1 MAPSILLVDND
12 ADSIAIY
19 SLILKHHGYDV
30 LAAHDGET
38 GYQLAV
44 DRRPNVVVSELYL
57 PPVDGRSLYEQLR
70 RNEGTAS
77 IPLILLDSIAT
88 YGIELG
94 LEDEPAATRLTKPCE
109 PSRLLMEVQ
118 KLLNME
124 MAVPAQ

>member
-19 SLILKHHGYDV
+19 SLILQHHGYDV
-30 LAAHDGET
+30 LSAQDGET
-38 GYQLAV
+38 GYRLAV
-44 DRRPNVVVSELYL
+44 DRQPNVVVSELYL
-57 PPVDGRSLYEQLR
+57 PPVEGRRLHEQLR

-88 YGIELG
+88 YGIEEG
-94 LEDEPAATRLTKPCE
+94 SEAEAVATRLTKPCE

-118 KLLNME
+118 KLLKME
-124 MAVPAQ
+124 MAVPAR